1 MGKIKIR
8 IGLFVGKI
16 IQFGESYNWYQE
28 KKKYVNVHPSAFLGK
43 PSVCN
48 SPAKI
53 YMEENTVLYS
63 DSIFIIRNNDVSQK
77 GKFIMRKGASAA
89 EGLLVVTSE
98 HTTKPPIGVLLKDA
112 WKKQIGEWDADIV
125 IDEQAWIGAN
135 VTLLPGASVGRSA
148 IVGAES
154 VVRKKVP
161 PYAIVTGNPA
171 KIVGFVFTPNEM
183 KEHEKKLYPED
194 KRISPEH
201 YKKLY
206 EKYYYH
212 RLDEISKFISL

>member
-1 MGKIKIR
+1 MGKIKIG

-53 YMEENTVLYS
+53 YMEENAFLYS
-63 DSIFIIRNNDVSQK
+63 NSVFIIRSNDVLQK

-89 EGLLVVTSE
+89 QGLTVVTSE
-98 HTTKPPIGVLLKDA
+98 HTIKPPINMLLKDA

-125 IDEQAWIGAN
+125 IDEQAWVGAN
-135 VTLLPGASVGRSA
+135 VTLLPGAYVGRSA
-148 IVGAES
+148 IVGAGS
-154 VVRKKVP
+154 VVRKKIP
-161 PYAIVTGNPA
+161 PYAIVAGNPA
-171 KIVGFVFTPNEM
+171 KIVGFVFNPTEM
-183 KEHEKKLYPED
+183 EEHEKILYPEE
-194 KRISPEH
+194 KRISVEH

-206 EKYYYH
+206 EKYYYN
-212 RLDEISKFISL
+212 RLDEISKYISL

>member
-1 MGKIKIR
+1 MGKIKIG

-43 PSVCN
+43 PSACN

-53 YMEENTVLYS
+53 YMEENTILYAN
-63 DSIFIIRNNDVSQK
+63 SIFIIRNNDVTQK
-77 GKFIMRKGASAA
+77 GKFIMRKGATAA
-89 EGLLVVTSE
+89 EGLVVVTNE
-98 HTTKPPIGVLLKDA
+98 HTIKPPINMLLKDA
-112 WKKQIGEWDADIV
+112 LKQRIGDWDVDIV

-135 VTLLPGASVGRSA
+135 VTLLPGAYVGRSA
-148 IVGAES
+148 IVGGGS
-154 VVRKKVP
+154 VVRRKVP

-171 KIVGFVFTPNEM
+171 KIVGFVFNPTEM
-183 KEHEKKLYPED
+183 EEYEKKLYPED
-194 KRISPEH
+194 KRISVEH

-206 EKYYYH
+206 EKYYYN
-212 RLDEISKFISL
+212 RLGEISKYISL